1 MREIVFCRED
11 IQYHMVSP
19 AIIHT
24 SKITKTEQAVLTYL
38 KKGETM
44 NLKESKEGY
53 MSGFGGQEREGKN
66 DVNKP

>member
-1 MREIVFCRED
+1 
-11 IQYHMVSP
+11 MVSP

-53 MSGFGGQEREGKN
+53 MSGFGGQEREGEN
-66 DVNKP
+66 DINKP